1 MQNCVQAA
9 FLLCFDMTL
18 LLSLPLLLLSLLPAT
33 SPSDVAEEQIRAYLE
48 LIRESEY
55 RSEPL
60 WSLAQYY
67 MESEAHRNLLI
78 RTGREMGIGWIS
90 WLDPEEPD
98 PLHFFQIAH
107 HFDDERLLL
116 YLLLSAVPAEERR
129 DRFDQFYASSD
140 SDDLIDLNRRV
151 AEGNTIHLD
160 HLKRHRYDFS
170 TFLIL
175 NYPDRITT
183 AEENLSELLAQL
195 LIDQVTL
202 YQHILQPIQ
211 RDFLLASLLH
221 ALYDTDNFS
230 PIRSEEHTSELQS
243 RGHLVCRLLREK
255 KK

>member
-1 MQNCVQAA
+1 
-9 FLLCFDMTL
+9 
-18 LLSLPLLLLSLLPAT
+18 
-33 SPSDVAEEQIRAYLE
+33 
-48 LIRESEY
+48 
-55 RSEPL
+55 
-60 WSLAQYY
+60 
-67 MESEAHRNLLI
+67 
-78 RTGREMGIGWIS
+78 MGIGWIS
-90 WLDPEEPD
+90 WLDPEDPD

-183 AEENLSELLAQL
+183 AEESLSELLE
-195 LIDQVTL
+195 IG
-202 YQHILQPIQ
+202 
-211 RDFLLASLLH
+211 RASVGK
-221 ALYDTDNFS
+221 D
-230 PIRSEEHTSELQS
+230 
-243 RGHLVCRLLREK
+243 CRARRWR
-255 KK
+255 